1 MYTVEHLVFGYD
13 LESIEKVQHYVENNY
28 EIDKD
33 FVMYIAIGDDVMWGL
48 DITEKMLN
56 DEKLMYLVDQC
67 EGQGEFVD

>member
-13 LESIEKVQHYVENNY
+13 LEAIEKVQHYVEHNY
-28 EIDKD
+28 KIDKD
-33 FVMYIAIGDDVMWGL
+33 FVMHIAIGDDVMWGL

-67 EGQGEFVD
+67 EGQGKFID